1 MIVADASATVTLLL
15 ALPGSERIARWFS
28 RGGPV
33 HVPEVLYLEVVHVL
47 RRRVRHGELNT
58 ELATQ
63 AFENLVLL
71 PTVRHSH
78 HPFLPRIWTLRDNL
92 TAYDAMYVAL
102 AEAWKAPLL
111 TCDRKLAAAPGHIAR
126 IEVV

>member
-1 MIVADASATVTLLL
+1 LDA
-15 ALPGSERIARWFS
+15 
-28 RGGPV
+28 
-33 HVPEVLYLEVVHVL
+33 
-47 RRRVRHGELNT
+47 
-58 ELATQ
+58 ELATR

-102 AEAWKAPLL
+102 AEVLKAPLL
-111 TCDRKLAAAPGHIAR
+111 TCDRKLAAAPGHNAR